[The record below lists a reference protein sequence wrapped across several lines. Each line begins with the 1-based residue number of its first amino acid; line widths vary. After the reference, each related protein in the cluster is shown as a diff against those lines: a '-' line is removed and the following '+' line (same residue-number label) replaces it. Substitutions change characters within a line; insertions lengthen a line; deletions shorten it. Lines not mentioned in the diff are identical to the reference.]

1 MKMIMHRAAASLA
14 AFTMILLG
22 GCAASPGKA
31 IFDTDESQLELRSYQ
46 ARTIESSDEL
56 EVMRDVIDTLQDLGF
71 VLENADAGLGT
82 ISGSRTAGGPIRMTV
97 TVRPRGQDAFL
108 VRANAQRGTQRVDDP
123 AVYQE
128 FFNALKQ
135 SGFITAGTVR

>member
-1 MKMIMHRAAASLA
+1 MMTPDRRSRTLA
-14 AFTMILLG
+14 VMCLVLLG

-46 ARTIESSDEL
+46 ARTIESADEL

-82 ISGSRTAGGPIRMTV
+82 ISGSRTAGGHIKMTV
-97 TVRPRGQDAFL
+97 TVRPRDEGTFL
-108 VRANAQRGTQRVDDP
+108 VRANAQRGIQRVDDP

-128 FFNALKQ
+128 FFNALE
-135 SGFITAGTVR
+135 SFPLSETGTSR

>member
-1 MKMIMHRAAASLA
+1 MTTHHISRLLA
-14 AFTMILLG
+14 VFGMILLG

-46 ARTIESSDEL
+46 ARTIESADEL

-82 ISGSRTAGGPIRMTV
+82 ISGSRTAGGNIKMTV
-97 TVRPRGQDAFL
+97 TVRPRGEGSFL

-128 FFNALKQ
+128 FFNALQQ
-135 SGFITAGTVR
+135 SGFITAGAAR